1 MRYQHAESQKLIKDV
16 TGELTGLKETSKQV
30 LSFADQLQQLQ
41 DVLQN
46 PKRRGVLGEYYLET
60 VLKNVL
66 PPSVYK
72 MQYKIGQAE
81 SGADLIVDAAI
92 FVQEKII
99 PVDSKFSLENYN
111 RLAEEK
117 DAVELERIEK
127 AFKQDLKARI
137 DETSKYIRPE
147 DGTMDFALMFI
158 PSEAIFYDLIIN
170 KVGAVKVNTEELI
183 QYAARKKVN
192 IVSPNSFYAFLQVIL
207 HGLNQIEVSKK
218 TEVIQKRVGELGKH
232 LKAYEDYYGKLGNT
246 LKTTVNH
253 YNSGYK
259 ELGKI
264 DKDVMRISGDAP
276 GIEPELLDRPDT
288 EE

>member
-1 MRYQHAESQKLIKDV
+1 
-16 TGELTGLKETSKQV
+16 
-30 LSFADQLQQLQ
+30 
-41 DVLQN
+41 
-46 PKRRGVLGEYYLET
+46 
-60 VLKNVL
+60 
-66 PPSVYK
+66 
-72 MQYKIGQAE
+72 
-81 SGADLIVDAAI
+81 
-92 FVQEKII
+92 
-99 PVDSKFSLENYN
+99 
-111 RLAEEK
+111 
-117 DAVELERIEK
+117 
-127 AFKQDLKARI
+127 
-137 DETSKYIRPE
+137 
-147 DGTMDFALMFI
+147 
-158 PSEAIFYDLIIN
+158 
-170 KVGAVKVNTEELI
+170 
-183 QYAARKKVN
+183 
-192 IVSPNSFYAFLQVIL
+192 VSPNSFYAFLQVIL